1 MFKMIKSYVW
11 DVFVNKFFASYIVPY
26 KIREYMYRL
35 LGIKMGKKS
44 AIHAKCYVSGNN
56 ITIGNHSYLNK
67 ECVIDACYG
76 RIFIGNNVGIAYRC
90 QLLTTNH
97 DYSDGNKR
105 TGKVFGADIVIE
117 DGCWIGAG
125 TIILPGVTIKNGV
138 MVAAGS
144 VVTKDC
150 EENCLYA
157 GNPARKIKELQ

>member
-1 MFKMIKSYVW
+1 MFKMIKSYAW
-11 DVFVNKFFASYIVPY
+11 DVFVNIGN
-26 KIREYMYRL
+26 
-35 LGIKMGKKS
+35 GIKEISYQMFKS
-44 AIHAKCYVSGNN
+44 CSNLKN

-67 ECVIDACYG
+67 ECIIDACHG
-76 RIFIGNNVGIAYRC
+76 RISIGNNVGVAYRC

-105 TGKVFGADIVIE
+105 TGKVSGADIVIE

-125 TIILPGVTIKNGV
+125 AIILPGVTIKN
-138 MVAAGS
+138 AAGS

-157 GNPARKIKELQ
+157 GNPARKIKEL

>member
-1 MFKMIKSYVW
+1 
-11 DVFVNKFFASYIVPY
+11 
-26 KIREYMYRL
+26 
-35 LGIKMGKKS
+35 MGKNS
-44 AIHAKCYVSGNN
+44 AIHAKCYVSGKN

-67 ECVIDACYG
+67 ECIIDACHG
-76 RIFIGNNVGIAYRC
+76 RISIGNNVGVAYRC

-105 TGKVFGADIVIE
+105 TGKVSGADIVIE

-125 TIILPGVTIKNGV
+125 AIILPGVTIKNGAV
-138 MVAAGS
+138 VAAGS

-157 GNPARKIKELQ
+157 GNPARKIKEL

>member
-1 MFKMIKSYVW
+1 MFKMIKSYAW
-11 DVFVNKFFASYIVPY
+11 DVFVNKFFASYIIPY
-26 KIREYMYRL
+26 KIREYMYRVI
-35 LGIKMGKKS
+35 GIKMGKNS
-44 AIHAKCYVSGNN
+44 AIHAKCYVSGKN

-67 ECVIDACYG
+67 ECVIDACHG
-76 RIFIGNNVGIAYRC
+76 RISIGNNVGVAYRC

-105 TGKVFGADIVIE
+105 TGKVSGADIVIE

-125 TIILPGVTIKNGV
+125 AIILPGVTIKNGGV
-138 MVAAGS
+138 VAAGS

-157 GNPARKIKELQ
+157 GNPARKIKEL

>member
-1 MFKMIKSYVW
+1 
-11 DVFVNKFFASYIVPY
+11 
-26 KIREYMYRL
+26 
-35 LGIKMGKKS
+35 MGKNS
-44 AIHAKCYVSGNN
+44 AIHAKCYVSGKN

-67 ECVIDACYG
+67 ECIIDACHG
-76 RIFIGNNVGIAYRC
+76 RISIGNNVGVAYRC

-105 TGKVFGADIVIE
+105 TGKVSGADIVIE

-125 TIILPGVTIKNGV
+125 AIILPGVTVKNGGV
-138 MVAAGS
+138 VAAGS

-157 GNPARKIKELQ
+157 GNPARKIKEL

>member
-1 MFKMIKSYVW
+1 MGC
-11 DVFVNKFFASYIVPY
+11 
-26 KIREYMYRL
+26 IREYMYRL
-35 LGIKMGKKS
+35 IGIKMGKNS
-44 AIHAKCYVSGNN
+44 AIHAKCYVSGKN

-67 ECVIDACYG
+67 ECIIDACHG
-76 RIFIGNNVGIAYRC
+76 RISIGNNVGVAYRC

-105 TGKVFGADIVIE
+105 TGKVSGADIVIE

-125 TIILPGVTIKNGV
+125 AIILPGVTIKNGAV
-138 MVAAGS
+138 VAAGS

-157 GNPARKIKELQ
+157 GNPARKIKEL

>member
-1 MFKMIKSYVW
+1 MFKVIKSYAW
-11 DVFVNKFFASYIVPY
+11 DVFVNKVFASYIIPY

-35 LGIKMGKKS
+35 IGIKMGKNS
-44 AIHAKCYVSGNN
+44 AIHAKCYVSGKN

-67 ECVIDACYG
+67 ECIIDACHG
-76 RIFIGNNVGIAYRC
+76 RISIGNNVGVAYRC

-105 TGKVFGADIVIE
+105 TGKVSGADIVIE

-125 TIILPGVTIKNGV
+125 AIILPGVTVKNGGV
-138 MVAAGS
+138 VAAGS

-157 GNPARKIKELQ
+157 GNPARKIKEL